1 MATIF
6 TGDAKPAWS
15 MYLKVLEDFL
25 GGDQGYTVIQPFA
38 LSQRARWDSQ
48 KPNYN
53 IFEKQLLADS
63 MPDWSG
69 LANFTGR
76 WVSEGYEQF
85 LTTIQSQ
92 LSSQMTV
99 QQKNLLEDAT
109 RRRNAAQ
116 AGLRR
121 LEKEITYRW
130 NQYKNDMDNNR
141 VPQLTRRQ
149 FETSRGYDAQRGELK
164 LQIRTAAGDYAAII
178 NQVGGAVR
186 IIGKAI
192 EDYYSDYADVPLP
205 SLPDFDN
212 ESSRDSWAT
221 YKRQWILGDI
231 ERFKTET
238 SELIVDFEHG
248 KGESSTIEKHWNG
261 NAGVRIGWFSFSGS
275 AARTEIE
282 RKSSEQ
288 TERIR
293 FIFKNAAEFPIFR
306 DKWYKANLIE
316 QYGNDT
322 HGLWGP
328 NGIFNIIPNSY
339 ILAHGLTIEATTT
352 DEIKNYMETQFNGG
366 GSIGIGPFSFGGS
379 NSETRIHSNF
389 EKTAT
394 GVKITDISNSV
405 HIIAI
410 KSFTPFFRND

>member
-6 TGDAKPAWS
+6 TGDAKSAWS

-38 LSQRARWDSQ
+38 LSQKARWDTQ
-48 KPNYN
+48 KSNYN

-63 MPDWSG
+63 MPDWTG
-69 LANFTGR
+69 LGNFTGK

-85 LTTIQSQ
+85 LTTIQAKVSD
-92 LSSQMTV
+92 QMTAE
-99 QQKNLLEDAT
+99 QKGLLENAT
-109 RRRNAAQ
+109 KRRNASQ
-116 AGLRR
+116 ASLRR

-130 NQYKNDMDNNR
+130 SLYKADMDAGR

-149 FETSRGYDAQRGELK
+149 FETGRGYDGQRAELK
-164 LQIRTAAGDYAAII
+164 LQIRTAAGDYATII

-186 IIGKAI
+186 IIGKAV
-192 EDYYSDYADVPLP
+192 EDFYSDYADIPLP

-212 ESSRDSWAT
+212 DLSRDSWAV

-231 ERFKTET
+231 DRFKVEE
-238 SELIVDFEHG
+238 SELSIEFEHG
-248 KGESSTIEKHWNG
+248 KGESTTIEKHWNG
-261 NAGVRIGWFSFSGS
+261 SAGIRVGWFSFGGS

-288 TERIR
+288 TQKVK
-293 FIFKNAAEFPIFR
+293 FTFKNAAEFPIFR
-306 DKWYKANLIE
+306 DRWYKANLIE
-316 QYGNDT
+316 QYGTDAHN
-322 HGLWGP
+322 LWGA
-328 NGIFNIIPNSY
+328 NGTFNVIPNSY
-339 ILAHGLTIEATTT
+339 ILARGLIVEATTT
-352 DEIKNYMETQFNGG
+352 DEIKTYMETQFTGG

-379 NSETRIHSNF
+379 SSETRIHSTF
-389 EKTAT
+389 ERTNT
-394 GVKITDISNSV
+394 GVRISDISNSV
-405 HIIAI
+405 HVIAV

>member
-6 TGDAKPAWS
+6 TGDAKSAWS

-38 LSQRARWDSQ
+38 LSQRARFDSI

-69 LANFTGR
+69 LANFTGK

-85 LTTIQSQ
+85 LTTVQAQVSN
-92 LSSQMTV
+92 QMTPE
-99 QQKNLLEDAT
+99 QRNLLDNAT
-109 RRRNAAQ
+109 RRRNASQ

-130 NQYKNDMDNNR
+130 GLYKTDMDAGR

-149 FETSRGYDAQRGELK
+149 FETGRGYDAQRAELK
-164 LQIRTAAGDYAAII
+164 LQIRTASGDYAAII

-186 IIGKAI
+186 IIGKAV
-192 EDYYSDYADVPLP
+192 EDFYSDYADIPLP
-205 SLPDFDN
+205 SLPDFDTDLGR
-212 ESSRDSWAT
+212 EDWAI

-231 ERFKTET
+231 ERFKTEV
-238 SELIVDFEHG
+238 SELTVEFEHG
-248 KGESSTIEKHWNG
+248 KGESTTIERHWNG
-261 NAGVRIGWFSFSGS
+261 SAGIRIGWFSFAGS
-275 AARTEIE
+275 ASRTEIE

-288 TERIR
+288 TEKVK
-293 FIFKNAAEFPIFR
+293 FTFKNAAEFPIFR
-306 DKWYKANLIE
+306 DRWYKANLIE
-316 QYGNDT
+316 QYGADA
-322 HGLWGP
+322 HGLWGA
-328 NGIFNIIPNSY
+328 NGTFNVIPNSY
-339 ILAHGLTIEATTT
+339 ILARGLTIEATTS
-352 DEIKNYMETQFNGG
+352 DEVKDYMESQFSGG

-379 NSETRIHSNF
+379 DSETRIHSSF
-389 EKTAT
+389 ERTNT
-394 GVKITDISNSV
+394 GIKITDLSNAAHV
-405 HIIAI
+405 IAV
-410 KSFTPFFRND
+410 KAFTPFFRND